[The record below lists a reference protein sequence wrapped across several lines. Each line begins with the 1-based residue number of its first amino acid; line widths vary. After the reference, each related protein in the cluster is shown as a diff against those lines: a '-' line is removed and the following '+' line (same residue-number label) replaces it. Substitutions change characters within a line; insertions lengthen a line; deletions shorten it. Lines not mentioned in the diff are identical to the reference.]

1 MRTSSNR
8 LPGNVFLLLLCMAL
22 CSVASKTKAQD
33 STAASGIEMSGFVDA
48 YYSKNFAKPAT
59 RVNKL
64 RNFDVAENQFN
75 LSLAELVVQKKA
87 GPVGF
92 RFDLDFGST
101 NDLVQPGNAST
112 LSVLQQGYLTAVLP
126 VGEGLTVDAGKFV
139 THMGNEVIESKD
151 NWNYSRSLLFAWA
164 IPYYHTGIRLA
175 YPVSSAFTAA
185 VHVVNGWNSG
195 TDNNDFKSLG
205 CTLNYALTGSTGII
219 VNAMDGFENLTAIE
233 NGKRTVFDFIITHQ
247 LTESFSVVLN
257 GDYGQ
262 AGTTSGLAIWKGAA
276 LYGRYLITPKYAVAL
291 RGEIFDDP
299 QGYATGLGIS
309 KLDVKEITGTYEY
322 KFADALLLRGE
333 LRYDFSNAPAFDKKA
348 SATTTGVG
356 TESNQLTVL
365 LAGVVIF

>member
-1 MRTSSNR
+1 MRTFSNR
-8 LPGNVFLLLLCMAL
+8 FSGIGLLLVFLVTL
-22 CSVASKTKAQD
+22 CSVPSKVQAQDPSSASK
-33 STAASGIEMSGFVDA
+33 IEMSGFIDA

-75 LSLAELVVQKKA
+75 LNLAELVVQKKA

-92 RFDLDFGST
+92 RFDFDFGSS
-101 NDLVQPGNAST
+101 NDLVQPGNGST
-112 LSVLQQGYLTAVLP
+112 LSVLQQGYFTVVLP
-126 VGEGLTVDAGKFV
+126 VGGGLTVDAGKFV

-151 NWNYSRSLLFAWA
+151 NWNYSRSYLFAWA
-164 IPYYHTGIRLA
+164 IPYYHTGIRFA
-175 YPVSSAFTAA
+175 YPVASAFTAA

-195 TDNNDFKSLG
+195 TDNNDFKSVGL
-205 CTLNYALTGSTGII
+205 TLSYALDGSTGVI
-219 VNAMDGFENLTAIE
+219 VNAMDGFENMTNIE
-233 NGKRTVFDFIITHQ
+233 NGKRTVFDLIITHQ
-247 LTESFSVVLN
+247 LTESISVVLN

-276 LYGRYLITPKYAVAL
+276 LYGCYVINPKNAVAL

-299 QGYATGLGIS
+299 QGYATGLGIF
-309 KLDVKEITGTYEY
+309 KFDVKEITGTYEY

-348 SATTTGVG
+348 SATSTGLG
-356 TESNQLTVL
+356 TESHQLTVL
-365 LAGVVIF
+365 LAGFVIF